1 MTGSRLKLA
10 MKDAEIQRL
19 QASLQSREAEDQSTL
34 IENLRTDMT
43 ALIEKNQRSR
53 YSLSTYS
60 LNQSYNLHCKKQLKG
75 KISLYYLNIGVLWY
89 YENL

>member
-1 MTGSRLKLA
+1 

-53 YSLSTYS
+53 YSFSKQTYT
-60 LNQSYNLHCKKQLKG
+60 LNQSYNLHCKKQRKG
-75 KISLYYLNIGVLWY
+75 KISLCLNISVLW
-89 YENL
+89 

>member
-1 MTGSRLKLA
+1 

-19 QASLQSREAEDQSTL
+19 QASLQSREAEDQSNL

-53 YSLSTYS
+53 YSLSKQTYS
-60 LNQSYNLHCKKQLKG
+60 LNQSYNLHCKKQSKG
-75 KISLYYLNIGVLWY
+75 KISLFYLNMGVLWY